1 MKETIMTIRIAT
13 DFSRFPAGRYLS
25 DGPYSGEGFMREKL
39 IPALQNGDK
48 VQIIL
53 DGTMGYGSSFLEEAF
68 GGLVRLK
75 QWSLEDLLTK
85 IEIVSDEEPN
95 LIHEIHSY
103 MEDAA
108 DE

>member
-13 DFSRFPAGRYLS
+13 DFSRFPTGRYLS
-25 DGPYSGEGFMREKL
+25 DGTYSGEGFMREKL
-39 IPALQNGDK
+39 IPALQNGGK

>member
-39 IPALQNGDK
+39 IPALQNGGK

-53 DGTMGYGSSFLEEAF
+53 DGTMGYGASFLEEAF

-95 LIHEIHSY
+95 LIHEIHIY

>member
-39 IPALQNGDK
+39 IPALQNGGK

-53 DGTMGYGSSFLEEAF
+53 DGTMGYGSYFLEEAF

>member
-39 IPALQNGDK
+39 IPALQNGGT

>member
-39 IPALQNGDK
+39 IPALQNGGK
-48 VQIIL
+48 VPIIL

>member
-1 MKETIMTIRIAT
+1 MRDTIMTIRIAT

-39 IPALQNGDK
+39 IPALQNDGK
-48 VQIIL
+48 VQIVL

-75 QWSLEDLLTK
+75 QWPLAYLLKK

-95 LIHEIHSY
+95 LIDEIHGY
-103 MEDAA
+103 MQDAA